1 MKTRII
7 RLSIACS
14 LAASAIGFTS
24 CETTGDPT
32 QGGIFWSEN
41 KAQDRLYERQ
51 DRLER
56 AEAGTNAANRSS
68 AQTQR
73 QIDALQMIR
82 TAPAWH
88 TWLVSL
94 LSDAA

>member
-1 MKTRII
+1 MKSKLIRI
-7 RLSIACS
+7 SIACS
-14 LAASAIGFTS
+14 LAASAVGFTS

-32 QGGIFWSEN
+32 QGGIFWSES

-56 AEAGTNAANRSS
+56 AEAGTAAANRRS

-73 QIDALQMIR
+73 QIDALR
-82 TAPAWH
+82 
-88 TWLVSL
+88 
-94 LSDAA
+94 

>member
-1 MKTRII
+1 MFNHISLQIIIMKRKLIRIA
-7 RLSIACS
+7 LTCTIAS
-14 LAASAIGFTS
+14 SAIGFTS

-56 AEAGTNAANRSS
+56 AEAGTSAANRRS

-73 QIDALQMIR
+73 QIDALR
-82 TAPAWH
+82 
-88 TWLVSL
+88 
-94 LSDAA
+94 